1 MNSEI
6 NEIFEALIALS
17 KSLEK
22 DYLSESDL
30 VLFKECLNQG
40 LSLDQ
45 AQSQVIL
52 ENEF

>member
-6 NEIFEALIALS
+6 NETVEVLIELS
-17 KSLEK
+17 KSLVK
-22 DYLSESDL
+22 GYISESDL

-52 ENEF
+52 ENSF